1 MYNPYRNF
9 YKGYIHDKHTEHTR
23 NRAKEKCRIYAR
35 ARKPWAKPHRKEN
48 TMDANKEQIRII
60 REKLRTAEQQRDAV
74 SRRLLWLGR
83 RQYMAETESEFNRL
97 ESEYQEQERLLGILS
112 TYACQL
118 SGELAVAENAAKA

>member
-1 MYNPYRNF
+1 
-9 YKGYIHDKHTEHTR
+9 
-23 NRAKEKCRIYAR
+23 
-35 ARKPWAKPHRKEN
+35 
-48 TMDANKEQIRII
+48 MDANKEQIRII

-97 ESEYQEQERLLGILS
+97 ESEYLEQERLLGILS

-118 SGELAVAENAAKA
+118 SVELAVSENAAKA

>member
-1 MYNPYRNF
+1 MTSTPSTPETAQKKSAAF
-9 YKGYIHDKHTEHTR
+9 T
-23 NRAKEKCRIYAR
+23 R
-35 ARKPWAKPHRKEN
+35 ARKPWAKPHTERKI
-48 TMDANKEQIRII
+48 TMDANKEQIRIT